1 MLSLP
6 RVRVTRQP
14 RTDPAILGG
23 VRALVPLLIP
33 VAMIFSAPWVGA
45 ENADWSL
52 LQKAFKD
59 TWKIDGL
66 ENAGLRSKLRARKR
80 AAVKGL
86 RKAHD
91 ARAVPVLMGA
101 HKKQLKFIGRLE
113 KQWAKRRAA
122 WEKLQPAME
131 KALQAKQKTAGP
143 DGNIRVTPGEKAWI
157 DERMRL
163 DNLRRSISN
172 EEEIAEYT
180 RKAMARICNTV
191 EGKEAGRALA
201 PILKA
206 AGDGTKPDQREFI
219 RVLGHV
225 QGEAATAALEGLAAA
240 LRPVVAATALRA
252 LGRQNA
258 PRSVT
263 TLLARLDD
271 PRWQLRVASL
281 EGLSFFKDARVVD
294 ALLARLPSEDGVL
307 RRHYYTAL
315 SRILDETLPTT
326 IEAWASW
333 WKANRDRVVKR
344 WAEKADG
351 LPIPDDLPAVALKSE
366 GNSDSTSFYGLKTE
380 SKHIIFVIDVSGSMG
395 EQGGVTKDGKMRI
408 DIAKRE
414 LKNAIRSLSATEHD
428 ERGAASFNVVAYAAD
443 VRVFKEGRMVV
454 ATKANKERV
463 FKWIDDLRAI
473 GATNIFDALEQAFL
487 IIGTRKAKKQFEK
500 GADTIFLMTDGK
512 PNRGK
517 VMDPVLIRKE
527 IRKMNRE
534 RKLTI
539 HTIGV
544 GENVAEGFLK
554 KLASENGGEYLAR

>member
-428 ERGAASFNVVAYAAD
+428 EARRGQLQCRGLRGGRSRVQGGPHGRGDEGQQGEGLQVDRRLAGDRRHEHLRCAGAGVPDHRNTEGEEA
-443 VRVFKEGRMVV
+443 VREGRGHDLP
-454 ATKANKERV
+454 
-463 FKWIDDLRAI
+463 DDGWQAEPGQGDGPRPDPQGDPQDESRA
-473 GATNIFDALEQAFL
+473 QAH
-487 IIGTRKAKKQFEK
+487 
-500 GADTIFLMTDGK
+500 
-512 PNRGK
+512 
-517 VMDPVLIRKE
+517 DPHDRC
-527 IRKMNRE
+527 
-534 RKLTI
+534 
-539 HTIGV
+539 G
-544 GENVAEGFLK
+544 
-554 KLASENGGEYLAR
+554 

>member
-1 MLSLP
+1 
-6 RVRVTRQP
+6 VRT
-14 RTDPAILGG
+14 L
-23 VRALVPLLIP
+23 ALFAVLL
-33 VAMIFSAPWVGA
+33 VSAPLAGA
-45 ENADWSL
+45 ANAEWPIF
-52 LQKAFKD
+52 QKAFKG

-66 ENAGLRSKLRARKR
+66 ENPGLRSKLRAKKR

-86 RKAHD
+86 RKSHD
-91 ARAVPVLMGA
+91 ARAVPLLLSA
-101 HKKQLKFIGRLE
+101 HKKQLRFIGRLE
-113 KQWAKRRAA
+113 GQWAKRKAT
-122 WEKLQPAME
+122 WEKLRPAMD
-131 KALQAKQKTAGP
+131 KVLQAKQKRAGP
-143 DGNIRVTPGEKAWI
+143 DNKIPVTPAEKAWI
-157 DERMRL
+157 DEPMKL
-163 DNLRRSISN
+163 DNLRRAISR

-180 RKAMARICNTV
+180 RKGMARICNTV
-191 EGKEAGRALA
+191 EGKEATRALA
-201 PILKA
+201 PLLKMA
-206 AGDGTKPDQREFI
+206 SDGQKPEQREFI
-219 RVLGHV
+219 RVLGYI
-225 QGEAATAALEGLAAA
+225 QGEAVTGVLERLAASIQ
-240 LRPVVAATALRA
+240 PVVAATALRA

-258 PRSVT
+258 PRSVD

-281 EGLSFFKDARVVD
+281 EGLSFFKEARVVD
-294 ALLARLPSEDGVL
+294 ALLARLASEDGVL

-315 SRILDETLPTT
+315 SRLLDETLPTT
-326 IEAWASW
+326 IEAWTSW
-333 WKANRDRVVKR
+333 WKANRERVLKR

-351 LPIPDDLPAVALKSE
+351 LPIPDDLPAVELKSE
-366 GNSDSTSFYGLKTE
+366 GNSGSTSFYGLRTE

-395 EQGGVTKDGKMRI
+395 EQGGVSKDGKMRI

-414 LKNAIRSLSATEHD
+414 LKNAIRSLSATESD

-443 VRVFKEGRMVV
+443 VRVFKDGQMVT
-454 ATKANKERV
+454 ATKKNKERV
-463 FKWIDDLRAI
+463 FKWIDGLEAV
-473 GATNIFDALEQAFL
+473 GATNIFDALERAFL

-527 IRKMNRE
+527 IGKMNRE